1 MNSSQNLILVKAIFV
16 FAIFVLPSSSS
27 PMASGCQVETDDKA
41 VAASKKTASPKAK
54 KKKKKDKDEPVVSPL
69 TFSNPVRAKWKVGV
83 RVIGTSK
90 SARNMLV
97 TIPVPNQWPEQRV
110 SMVAEDIP
118 PQIGDVKFRDTGSLR
133 QMVVSIPIVR
143 AKEETIV
150 SMTFLVE
157 TSQIG
162 APADPTIL
170 LRPKTNHKAGKPFIG
185 VGPDIN
191 FRNSKLRAKVKQL
204 VAEKENIWQEIES
217 IYDWVRDNVETRA
230 NVKPNDVVQVFRNK
244 VGCNEDKV
252 GLFVAMCRANKIPAR
267 MVWVEGTQYAEFM
280 LVDEDKNP
288 VWIPCNVAGLRE
300 FGSYSDPRIIM
311 QKGDSFKVPE
321 KKDRQKFVAEFAVCS
336 GQAKPIVRF
345 IRELL
350 PAN

>member
-1 MNSSQNLILVKAIFV
+1 MKSRQKYIVIGAICALAICFANSPFSSQLSACPTEGDTNVADQEKT
-16 FAIFVLPSSSS
+16 SS
-27 PMASGCQVETDDKA
+27 A
-41 VAASKKTASPKAK
+41 KTK
-54 KKKKKDKDEPVVSPL
+54 KKKKKGKEEPFVSPL
-69 TFSNPVRAKWKVGV
+69 TFTNPVRAKWKVGV

-118 PQIGDVKFRDTGSLR
+118 PQIGDVKFRDLGSLK
-133 QMVVSIPIVR
+133 QMVITIPIIR

-150 SMTFLVE
+150 TMTFLVE
-157 TSQIG
+157 TNQIG
-162 APADPTIL
+162 APVDPSIL
-170 LRPKTNHKAGKPFIG
+170 VRPKTNHKAGKPFIG

-191 FRNSKLRAKVKQL
+191 FRNAKLRAQVKKL
-204 VAEKENIWQEIES
+204 VADKESIWQEIES
-217 IYDWVRDNVETRA
+217 LYDWVRENVETRSDSE
-230 NVKPNDVVQVFRNK
+230 PTDVVQVFRNK

-280 LVDEDKNP
+280 LVDEEANP

-336 GQAKPIVRF
+336 GKAKPIVRF